1 MNIRTRLTIVF
12 FCIVIVVL
20 TAISI
25 SIYYFSANYREQD
38 FYRRLQNR
46 AINTAKVLT
55 EIKEVNAELLQR
67 MERNNPASLSNQYIV
82 IYSHTNEELYN
93 SEGAPVIAVDT
104 TLLRRIWN
112 EKEIRYREGNFEVL
126 GFIFSDQRDRFL
138 VVAAATDVY
147 GIDAL
152 RNLRNIMIITFC
164 ASLILVSIL
173 GWLFAGRTLRP
184 ISRIVSEVSTISEEN
199 LSRRLDEG
207 NKHDELGKLALTFNN
222 MLARLQSAFTSQ
234 KNFIAN
240 ASHEIKTPITVMT
253 GQIEVSLLQDRDK
266 DYYRQVLVSVLHS
279 LKGLN
284 KLTHQLLLLAHTSAE
299 WSTKN
304 LTILRIDDAIWEM
317 KEELTKAFPEYQV
330 DVNFDL
336 LIDPESLQI
345 EGDEQLI
352 KVALLNL
359 MDNGCKYSDNKH
371 VTVHIF
377 SRQADRIM
385 LSFTNDGQGI
395 PPDQLDKIFEPFY
408 RGINNK
414 KTPGSGIGLSLVRR
428 IIELHRGTIQVE
440 SVPHRSTHF
449 TVQFP
454 VKSQS
459 KRFNTN
465 LTSI

>member
-1 MNIRTRLTIVF
+1 MNIRTRLTIAF

-20 TAISI
+20 TVISI

-55 EIKEVNAELLQR
+55 EIKEVNAELLR
-67 MERNNPASLSNQYIV
+67 KMERNNPASLSNQYIV

-93 SEGAPVIAVDT
+93 SEGTPVIAVDT
-104 TLLRRIWN
+104 ALLRRIWKEN
-112 EKEIRYREGNFEVL
+112 EIRYKERNFEVL
-126 GFIFSDQRDRFL
+126 GFIFSDQHDQFV

-147 GIDAL
+147 GTDAL

-173 GWLFAGRTLRP
+173 GWLFAGRALRP
-184 ISRIVSEVSTISEEN
+184 ISRIVGEVSTISEEN
-199 LSRRLDEG
+199 LSRRLNEG
-207 NKHDELGKLALTFNN
+207 NTYDELGKLALTFNN
-222 MLARLQSAFTSQ
+222 MLARLQSAFASQ

-253 GQIEVSLLQDRDK
+253 GQIEVSLLLDRDK

-304 LTILRIDDAIWEM
+304 LTTLRIDDAIWEM
-317 KEELTKAFPEYQV
+317 KEELTKAFPEYHV

-352 KVALLNL
+352 KVAFLNL
-359 MDNGCKYSDNKH
+359 MDNGCKYSDSKH

-385 LSFTNDGQGI
+385 LSFTNDGPGI

-408 RGINNK
+408 RGIDNK
-414 KTPGSGIGLSLVRR
+414 KTPGSGIGLSLVSR
-428 IIELHRGTIQVE
+428 IIELHKGTIQVE

-449 TVQFP
+449 TIQFP
-454 VKSQS
+454 VKSRAS
-459 KRFNTN
+459 V
-465 LTSI
+465 LMPI